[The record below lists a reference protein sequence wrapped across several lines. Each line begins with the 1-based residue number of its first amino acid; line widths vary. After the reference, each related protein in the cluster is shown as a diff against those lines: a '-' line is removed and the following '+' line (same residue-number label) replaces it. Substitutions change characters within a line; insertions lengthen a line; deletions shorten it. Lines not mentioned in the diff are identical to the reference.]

1 MRSQRHLVPCCW
13 ISGATGAPSAR
24 SAGSGWPT
32 GWWPTAT
39 TTAAAPPSTP
49 MTSSPSEVG
58 RITLEHVTFR
68 YLEQS
73 KRPVLDEV
81 SASFDRSR
89 ITVLTGPSGCG
100 KSTLLYLAAG
110 IYPQNAGFLQ
120 GARCGWRDRSP
131 PPWGRGAVRP
141 GGHAVPE
148 PGAPVLYGHGGER
161 AVLLSGEP
169 AGAPGGDGG
178 AAERRPGLLRH
189 RPPAPPPPPLPCP
202 AGRSSGPRW
211 PVWPHC
217 GRPGSCWTSPSPIW
231 TTKPPP
237 FSADSSPGSTG
248 NAAPAF
254 WPSTTG
260 WTTGCP
266 SPTRSASWPRTARW
280 TAPPMP
286 PAPSPLRRG
295 RSGASASPAAPT
307 RPPGRSRPGRRRWCS
322 PCGACGSPRMG
333 ARCCGT

>member
-1 MRSQRHLVPCCW
+1 
-13 ISGATGAPSAR
+13 
-24 SAGSGWPT
+24 
-32 GWWPTAT
+32 
-39 TTAAAPPSTP
+39 

-58 RITLEHVTFR
+58 RITLERVTFR

-141 GGHAVPE
+141 GGHAVSK

-189 RPPAPPPPPLPCP
+189 RPPAPPPL
-202 AGRSSGPRW
+202 RSLSGGEKQRAALACLAALRLTWVLLDEPFANLDDQTAALL
-211 PVWPHC
+211 C
-217 GRPGSCWTSPSPIW
+217 GQLARLHRECGTGILAIDHRLDHWLSIADEIRLMAQDGTLDGAAYAPSALSPQAWAERGVSVP
-231 TTKPPP
+231 
-237 FSADSSPGSTG
+237 
-248 NAAPAF
+248 
-254 WPSTTG
+254 
-260 WTTGCP
+260 GCP
-266 SPTRSASWPRTARW
+266 YQAARPVK
-280 TAPPMP
+280 TGPEEVVL
-286 PAPSPLRRG
+286 SLRGLRVSQDG
-295 RSGASASPAAPT
+295 REVLRDVNADFFRGASTPS
-307 RPPGRSRPGRRRWCS
+307 
-322 PCGACGSPRMG
+322 
-333 ARCCGT
+333 